1 MVIGAPDSLGA
12 RLGGRRF
19 GGRRFGLPHDI
30 ARPVLNGRMQPD
42 DAPMPSAVADRPR
55 DPRGYPVPAIT
66 PWHNG
71 VPMFA
76 ATSTSRSLICAVERR
91 CSICGT
97 PLGTGPVWRVV
108 AAEEAQAI
116 AEAQTTGRTY
126 VNRAGTAEA
135 PGHLGCMLYA
145 AMICPYLAR
154 PNARRGVEAHI
165 GDFAAH
171 RGAARGELDGLGGAV
186 VGFETYE
193 FEVVEQV
200 SFRFSGLVSF
210 RPHRLGIEHLP
221 ELQKL
226 LASDDPPAGTVTY
239 VDHPPYLLADEA
251 AAEQRAADYR

>member
-1 MVIGAPDSLGA
+1 
-12 RLGGRRF
+12 
-19 GGRRFGLPHDI
+19 
-30 ARPVLNGRMQPD
+30 MQPE
-42 DAPMPSAVADRPR
+42 DAPMPSAVAGRPR
-55 DPRGYPVPAIT
+55 DPRGFPVPAIT

-97 PLGTGPVWRVV
+97 PLDMGPVWRVV
-108 AAEEAQAI
+108 AAEEAHAI
-116 AEAQTTGRTY
+116 AEARAAGRTY

-135 PGHLGCMLYA
+135 PGHLACMLYA

-165 GDFAAH
+165 GDFAAP

-186 VGFETYE
+186 VAFETYE
-193 FEVVEQV
+193 FEVAEQV

-210 RPHRLGIEHLP
+210 RPHRLGAEHLP
-221 ELQKL
+221 ELRKL
-226 LASDDPPAGTVTY
+226 LGSDTPSARIATY
-239 VDHPPYLLADEA
+239 GDHPPYLLADEA
-251 AAEQRAADYR
+251 AADRRAADYR